1 MIAFDPQVDTA
12 AICNRCGVL
21 VATAWASDHEA
32 FHRAVT
38 DLATAAASTNESV
51 SELTR
56 IVAALHQAQRQ
67 ALAATAAAVGGPEPG
82 FRGPEHDEPI

>member
-12 AICNRCGVL
+12 GICRRCGAL
-21 VATAWASDHEA
+21 VATTWSSDHED
-32 FHRAVT
+32 FHQAIV

-51 SELTR
+51 SGLTR